1 MKKIKLGLIGLG
13 YIGKIHLRNS
23 LRLTNAQLEAVSDLS
38 KRALKNAKNS
48 GVKKTFTSYDQL
60 LKDPNID
67 AVIISLPTHLH
78 KDCVKKAAEAKKH
91 IFLEKPIAKDV
102 TEAKEIFSA
111 SRKNGVT
118 LMMGYPLR
126 FNKIM
131 NNLRSKINSGEIG
144 DVVVAYATNVST
156 GPFMHRAIGHSPVPV
171 PEWWFKKELTGG
183 GALIDLGSHLINL
196 LRWYFGEI
204 TSVKSHLDYRFN
216 LDLEDQAIC
225 LVRFKTGTKAII
237 NVGYF
242 SQGYQLKVDL
252 LGTMGNLTADNVI
265 PNPIITAVKMLT
277 TNTSDFWQPYYAELE
292 HFVNCLI
299 NDTQPVS
306 SGIDGLRDL
315 EAIETAYKN
324 SIDFS

>member
-156 GPFMHRAIGHSPVPV
+156 GPFMHRAIGHAPVPV

-183 GALIDLGSHLINL
+183 GALIDLGSHMINL

-252 LGTMGNLTADNVI
+252 LGTMGNSTADNVI

-292 HFVNCLI
+292 HFVKCLI

-324 SIDFS
+324 PIDFS